1 MRNAIYWARA
11 FRGLGTWLVGM
22 AAVVASGGSAGAQ
35 NPPPPTPQVP
45 STIISLRAVGGV
57 SIDADG
63 IINNVEKDRLG
74 RLSAEYSRAL
84 HAPPGDLNAPSD
96 LRKVSLRR
104 LDAALADAVK
114 NRKPLDEAMIYLAGL
129 QQIKYLFVYPEE
141 HDIVLAGFGEGW
153 RVDPQGSIVGAT
165 TGKPVLLLDDL
176 LVALRSADE
185 ASRSGISC
193 SIDPTPQG
201 LERLQTFLNQQ
212 GGRIGDNPKAT
223 IAGIERSL
231 GPQQVTVGGVPATS
245 HFAHVLVAADYR
257 MKRLAMNFEPSP
269 VRGLPSYLTMASG
282 RGNMMP
288 RWWLEPDYDP
298 LLADAGGLAW
308 ELRGSRVK
316 CVTEDSV
323 LGPDGRKQQTG
334 QASPMAQRWADNYTK
349 HYEEIEQRLPIFA
362 ELSNVMDLAVVAALV
377 SKERL
382 VERAECSLPTLV
394 GTDALP
400 AAKFEA
406 PRQVDSKASFFKK
419 GSNWIISA
427 SGGVLINSWAAAGKT
442 EPDGGALA
450 PVREKAGSDEAAT
463 WWWN

>member
-1 MRNAIYWARA
+1 MRISLFSARA
-11 FRGLGTWLVGM
+11 VRICTTLALTGWCV
-22 AAVVASGGSAGAQ
+22 AATAQ
-35 NPPPPTPQVP
+35 NPPNPPTPQVP

-57 SIDADG
+57 AINSDG
-63 IINNVEKDRLG
+63 VINNVEKDQLG

-96 LRKVSLRR
+96 LRKISLRK
-104 LDAALADAVK
+104 LDAALAEAAK
-114 NRKPLDEAMIYLAGL
+114 QGKPLDESLLYLAGL
-129 QQIKYLFVYPEE
+129 QQVKYVFVYPEE

-153 RVDPQGSIVGAT
+153 RVDPQGTIVGAT

-185 ASRSGISC
+185 ASRTGITC
-193 SIDPTPQG
+193 SIDPTPAG
-201 LERLQTFLNQQ
+201 LEKLQTFLNQQ

-223 IAGIERSL
+223 IAGIERNL

-245 HFAHVLVAADYR
+245 HFALVLVAADYR

-269 VRGLPSYLTMASG
+269 VRGMPSYLTMASG
-282 RGNMMP
+282 KGNMMP

-298 LLADAGGLAW
+298 LLADGAGLAW

-316 CVTEDSV
+316 AVTEDSV
-323 LGPDGRKQQTG
+323 LGPGGQKQQTG
-334 QASPMAQRWADNYTK
+334 QASPMAQRWADNFTK
-349 HYEEIEQRLPIFA
+349 HYAELEQKLPIFA
-362 ELSNVMDLAVVAALV
+362 ELSNVMDLAIVSALV

-382 VERAECSLPTLV
+382 IERAEVSLPTLV
-394 GTDALP
+394 GSDVLP

-406 PRQVDSKASFFKK
+406 PREVDSKASFVKK

-427 SGGVLINSWAAAGKT
+427 SGGVLINSWEMAAKS

-450 PVREKAGSDEAAT
+450 PVRDKAAAPESAA

>member
-1 MRNAIYWARA
+1 MRINLSAARA
-11 FRGLGTWLVGM
+11 FRVLVALVLPGL
-22 AAVVASGGSAGAQ
+22 VATATAQ
-35 NPPPPTPQVP
+35 QPNPPTPQVP

-57 SIDADG
+57 AIDADG
-63 IINNVEKDRLG
+63 VINNVEKDRLG

-84 HAPPGDLNAPSD
+84 HAPPGDLSAPSE

-114 NRKPLDEAMIYLAGL
+114 NRKPLDESQVYLAGL
-129 QQIKYLFVYPEE
+129 QQVKYVFVYPEE

-176 LVALRSADE
+176 LVALRSAGE

-193 SIDPTPQG
+193 SIDPTPAG
-201 LERLQTFLNQQ
+201 LERLQSFIDQQ
-212 GGRIGDNPKAT
+212 GGRIADNPKAT

-245 HFAHVLVAADYR
+245 HFALVLVAADYR

-269 VRGLPSYLTMASG
+269 VRGMPSYLTMASG
-282 RGNMMP
+282 KGNMMP

-298 LLADAGGLAW
+298 LLADAQGLAW
-308 ELRGSRVK
+308 ELRGSRVRA
-316 CVTEDSV
+316 VTEESV
-323 LGPDGRKQQTG
+323 LGSGGQAQKTG
-334 QASPMAQRWADNYTK
+334 QASPMAQRWADNFTK
-349 HYEEIEQRLPIFA
+349 HYAELEQRLPIFA
-362 ELSNVMDLAVVAALV
+362 ELSNVMDLAIVAALV

-382 VERAECSLPTLV
+382 IDRAECSLPTLV
-394 GTDALP
+394 GSDVLP
-400 AAKFEA
+400 AAEFAA

-442 EPDGGALA
+442 EPDSGVLA
-450 PVREKAGSDEAAT
+450 PVREKANAAAAT
-463 WWWN
+463 AWWWN

>member
-1 MRNAIYWARA
+1 MRINLSAARA
-11 FRGLGTWLVGM
+11 IQSVGIALVCTVALVGW
-22 AAVVASGGSAGAQ
+22 GSLAQAQ
-35 NPPPPTPQVP
+35 NPPAPMPQVP

-57 SIDADG
+57 SIDAEG
-63 IINNVEKDRLG
+63 VISNVEKDRLG
-74 RLSAEYSRAL
+74 RLSAEYARAM
-84 HAPPGDLNAPSD
+84 HAPPGDLNAPSE

-104 LDAALADAVK
+104 LDEALADAVK
-114 NRKPLDEAMIYLAGL
+114 HNRPLDESMLYLAGL
-129 QQIKYLFVYPEE
+129 QQVKYVFVYPEE

-176 LVALRSADE
+176 LVALRSAGE

-193 SIDPTPQG
+193 SIDPTPAG
-201 LERLQTFLNQQ
+201 LERLQAFLDQQ

-245 HFAHVLVAADYR
+245 HFGHVLVAADYR

-269 VRGLPSYLTMASG
+269 VRGMPSYLTMANG
-282 RGNMMP
+282 KGNMMP

-298 LLADAGGLAW
+298 LLADDQGLAW

-316 CVTEDSV
+316 AVTEDSV
-323 LGPDGRKQQTG
+323 LGPGGQKQRTG
-334 QASPMAQRWADNYTK
+334 QASPMAQRWADNFTK
-349 HYEEIEQRLPIFA
+349 HYPELEERLPIFA
-362 ELSNVMDLAVVAALV
+362 ELSNVMDLAIVAALI

-382 VERAECSLPTLV
+382 PERADCSLPTLV
-394 GTDALP
+394 GSDSLP
-400 AAKFEA
+400 AAEFEA

-427 SGGVLINSWAAAGKT
+427 SGGVLINSWEMAAKT
-442 EPDGGALA
+442 APDGGALT
-450 PVREKAGSDEAAT
+450 PVREKASAGASTA